1 MAIRLVPIQFGMHAG
16 EWELDV
22 DHRGKV
28 VFLLESLFYSTD
40 EQVTG
45 EDAFAVD

>member
-1 MAIRLVPIQFGMHAG
+1 MGIGCGPSRKG
-16 EWELDV
+16 
-22 DHRGKV
+22 